1 MFCVLFCLWIFL
13 PAGEVTFHGCE
24 GGARRGEGIKRFP
37 DWFELTWISCGVWVA
52 QCWPAGDPDAHSW
65 YLNTFTE
72 YLFRL
77 MMPRELKGKCLN
89 ITNFSLFRN

>member
-1 MFCVLFCLWIFL
+1 MINVLCIVLSLDFSPSGISDISWL
-13 PAGEVTFHGCE
+13 
-24 GGARRGEGIKRFP
+24 RGRCEGIKRFP

-52 QCWPAGDPDAHSW
+52 PCWLAGDPDAHSW

-77 MMPRELKGKCLN
+77 MMPRELKGSCIN
-89 ITNFSLFRN
+89 IPNFSLFRN